1 MAKSGALPR
10 VLLVGRMNVGKS
22 QLFNRL
28 STQVKSLIFDYEGVT
43 RDFIT
48 DTVTWNDVSF
58 ELVDTGGLSFK
69 KQKEEITQQV
79 NVLVRSLLDTAD
91 AVVFV
96 TDANAGILQ
105 EDRDIAKVLHKQG
118 VPTCLVV
125 NKVDNQEVAQRVYE
139 FSSLGFGEP
148 IGVSA
153 LHGLGAN
160 DVLEAIIKKLEGKQV
175 RPKEEQEDSYKIV
188 LLGKPNVGKSSLMN
202 ALLGKD
208 RSIVSDVAG
217 TTREAVS
224 DTFTFFKESIEI
236 TDTAGIRRKRSVE
249 EPLEKMMVKSS
260 LWAIDRSDLVL
271 LLIDGSE
278 KRLSDQELKLA
289 FYAFE
294 EGKSLAILVNKSD
307 LVDEQDKTEWD
318 FNTQPYAFFLKKIP
332 VLFISCKSGKNV
344 NKILPLVANIR
355 ERSRREI
362 SSAELRVLCINALHE
377 RPLYHG
383 GSLLHVI
390 NVKQVKNSPITFS
403 MQVNHPDWFGPS
415 QIAFFENVIRSTYD
429 FEGVPLLFTV
439 HR

>member
-1 MAKSGALPR
+1 MSKSSILPR

-69 KQKEEITQQV
+69 KHKEDIAERV
-79 NVLVRSLLDTAD
+79 NKLVRSLLDTAD
-91 AVVFV
+91 LVVFV
-96 TDANAGILQ
+96 TDVTAGPVH
-105 EDRDIAKVLHKQG
+105 EDREIAKVLHKQG
-118 VPTCLVV
+118 VPTLVVV
-125 NKVDNQEVAQRVYE
+125 NKVDNQEIAQHVYE
-139 FSSLGFGEP
+139 FTKLGFGEP

-153 LHGLGAN
+153 LHGLGTH
-160 DVLEAIIKKLEGKQV
+160 DVLEAIISQIRDKQV
-175 RPKEEQEDSYKIV
+175 KPKEQEDSFKLV

-202 ALLGKD
+202 LLLGKE
-208 RSIVSDVAG
+208 RSIVSEVAG
-217 TTREAVS
+217 TTREAIS
-224 DTFTFFKESIEI
+224 DTISFFKETIEV
-236 TDTAGIRRKRSVE
+236 TDTAGIRRKRSVD

-260 LWAIDRSDLVL
+260 LWAIDRADLVL

-294 EGKSLAILVNKSD
+294 QGKSLAILVNKTD
-307 LVDEQDKTEWD
+307 LVDEQDKAEWD
-318 FNTQPYAFFLKKIP
+318 FNTEPYAFFLRKVP

-344 NKILPLVANIR
+344 NRILPLVANIK
-355 ERSRREI
+355 ERGRQEI
-362 SSAELRVLCINALHE
+362 SSADLRMLCINALHHK
-377 RPLYHG
+377 PLYHG

-390 NVKQVKNSPITFS
+390 NVKQVKKSPMTFS
-403 MQVNHPDWFGPS
+403 MQVNHPEWFGPS
-415 QIAFFENVIRSTYD
+415 QLAYLENVIRAAYD